1 MNMRVRKTVP
11 FVTMLLIM
19 SLVVPASAAVSVN
32 GLPELSALAK
42 TAGQSVVNISTTKHA
57 KAAESFDSF
66 RGMPKNRDPQGS
78 PFEDFFDQFEKYFG
92 KRMPRTPKQRSLGSG
107 FIISKDGYI
116 VTNNHVVA
124 EADEIEV
131 QLQDVEKPF
140 KAKIVG
146 RDPETDLA
154 LVKIDPKKDL
164 PVLEFGD
171 SDKAEVGDWVIAIGN
186 PFGLDHTVTTG
197 IISAKGRVIGAGA
210 YDDFLQ
216 TDASINPGNSGG
228 PLLTLDGKVVGIN
241 TAIIASGQGIG
252 FAVPSSMAKKVINE
266 LREHKKVQRGW
277 LGVSIQDLDE
287 NTAKALGLDEAQGA
301 LVANVNNGDPAD
313 KAGVETSDVILEVND
328 DAVEDAGALTR
339 KIATLS
345 PGEKAKLTVW
355 RKGKKLSLTA
365 VLGERDMKKIAADG
379 QMQSE
384 DAGTTVLGLELRSV
398 NDREAKAMGLEKGK
412 GLLVLDIDPDS
423 AAAEAGIRAGDVI
436 LEINQ
441 QPVGT
446 PGEFKNIVQS
456 DAKEKGV
463 AMLLIR
469 RQGNNFFK
477 TLDLK

>member
-1 MNMRVRKTVP
+1 
-11 FVTMLLIM
+11 MLLILSM
-19 SLVVPASAAVSVN
+19 VVPAAASVSVN
-32 GLPELSALAK
+32 GLPELSKLAK
-42 TAGQSVVNISTTKHA
+42 AAGQAVVNISTTKHA
-57 KAAESFDSF
+57 KRAEDMDSF
-66 RGMPKNRDPQGS
+66 RGMPKNGDPNS
-78 PFEDFFDQFEKYFG
+78 PFEDFFDQFQKYFG
-92 KRMPRTPKQRSLGSG
+92 RRMPRTPQRSLGSG
-107 FIISKDGYI
+107 FIISTDGYI

-124 EADEIEV
+124 GADDVEV

-140 KAKIVG
+140 KAKIIG

-154 LVKIDPKKDL
+154 LVKIDTKKDL
-164 PVLEFGD
+164 PTLEFGD
-171 SDKAEVGDWVIAIGN
+171 SEKAEVGDWVLAIGN

-252 FAVPSSMAKKVINE
+252 FAIPSSMAKKVIEE
-266 LREHKKVQRGW
+266 LKDHKKVQRGW
-277 LGVSIQDLDE
+277 LGVSIQDLDD
-287 NTAKALGLDEAQGA
+287 NTAKALGLEEPKGA

-313 KAGVETSDVILEVND
+313 KAGVETSDVILEVNGEGVD
-328 DAVEDAGALTR
+328 DASALTR
-339 KIATLS
+339 KVATLS

-355 RKGKKLSLTA
+355 RKGKKLTLTA
-365 VLGERDMKKIAADG
+365 VLGERDTKKIAANG
-379 QMQSE
+379 QME
-384 DAGTTVLGLELRSV
+384 PEKEGTAVLGLELRSV
-398 NDREAKAMGLEKGK
+398 NEREAKAMGLEKGE
-412 GLLVLDIDPDS
+412 GLLVLDVDPDS
-423 AAAEAGIRAGDVI
+423 GAAEAGIRAGDVI

-441 QPVGT
+441 QPVGSASA
-446 PGEFKNIVQS
+446 FKMMVQT